1 MIYKQA
7 VVGSRDEERERLR
20 QELKA
25 AQDEL
30 NMLREIQRKVSSTSP
45 PDIVKRD
52 RPQSLVSETS
62 TVSSEDGTT
71 QQPGGE
77 GRTLLEQIKI
87 IVKNSYSILYFK
99 AKKGEH
105 LYLKNKKEKHL
116 YLKSKKGEHLY
127 LKNKKGEHLYLKNK
141 KGKQLYLKS
150 KKGDHLYLKNK
161 KGEHLYF
168 KTKKGEHAYACIHPF
183 CNLEQQ
189 LCQRLHYCSLP
200 VHTNFSNN
208 FCSCWLII

>member
-45 PDIVKRD
+45 PDNVKRD

-71 QQPGGE
+71 QQQEGE
-77 GRTLLEQIKI
+77 GRTLLEQI
-87 IVKNSYSILYFK
+87 
-99 AKKGEH
+99 
-105 LYLKNKKEKHL
+105 
-116 YLKSKKGEHLY
+116 
-127 LKNKKGEHLYLKNK
+127 
-141 KGKQLYLKS
+141 
-150 KKGDHLYLKNK
+150 
-161 KGEHLYF
+161 
-168 KTKKGEHAYACIHPF
+168 
-183 CNLEQQ
+183 
-189 LCQRLHYCSLP
+189 
-200 VHTNFSNN
+200 
-208 FCSCWLII
+208 

>member
-127 LKNKKGEHLYLKNK
+127 LKNKKGEHLY
-141 KGKQLYLKS
+141 
-150 KKGDHLYLKNK
+150 
-161 KGEHLYF
+161 F

>member
-1 MIYKQA
+1 LIYKQA

-105 LYLKNKKEKHL
+105 LYLKNKK
-116 YLKSKKGEHLY
+116 
-127 LKNKKGEHLYLKNK
+127 
-141 KGKQLYLKS
+141 
-150 KKGDHLYLKNK
+150 
-161 KGEHLYF
+161 GEHLYF

>member
-105 LYLKNKKEKHL
+105 LYLKNKK
-116 YLKSKKGEHLY
+116 
-127 LKNKKGEHLYLKNK
+127 
-141 KGKQLYLKS
+141 
-150 KKGDHLYLKNK
+150 
-161 KGEHLYF
+161 GEHLYF